1 MVGSQSCIGSFPNKR
16 SSTRPLTTWH
26 LMTQGP
32 GMLKTLE
39 QVVRPGLASSL
50 RVYAA
55 WSAPV
60 ARATR
65 HDGCLDEGSIRNKI
79 PQEECGLIS

>member
-1 MVGSQSCIGSFPNKR
+1 
-16 SSTRPLTTWH
+16 
-26 LMTQGP
+26 
-32 GMLKTLE
+32 MLKTLE

-79 PQEECGLIS
+79 PQEGCGLIS